1 MHMCMNQLPF
11 LNFQTIRGVISIN
24 TCMACKQ
31 ELFYVRS
38 SIASNS
44 CSYFTGSF
52 ACMVAAHVCICPWTR
67 VPCTFT
73 VIFILPNIRQ
83 LIADPKR

>member
-1 MHMCMNQLPF
+1 MHMCMNQLPS

-24 TCMACKQ
+24 TCSACKQ

-38 SIASNS
+38 STASNS

-52 ACMVAAHVCICPWTR
+52 ACMVAAHVHLPWTR

-73 VIFILPNIRQ
+73 VIFILPNVRQ
-83 LIADPKR
+83 LIADPKK